1 MDSTR
6 VKNSVGIW
14 AFGPN
19 ATRFVPIE
27 VLGLDKSYVENII
40 ARRKKPV

>member
-1 MDSTR
+1 LDNTR

-19 ATRFVPIE
+19 ATRFV
-27 VLGLDKSYVENII
+27 LGLDKSYVENII